1 MVASF
6 GERLKKE
13 REKRNMSLEDV
24 ASVTKI
30 SVRNLRA
37 LEQEKFDQM
46 PGGIFNRG
54 FVRSYA
60 KHLGLDDEQVVAD
73 YMEAAGETLPFQNPP
88 NAQPTPPNMLQSAH
102 PGSLP
107 APPEPR
113 SEGSADNTPS
123 VPWAALA
130 GLLLFGTVL
139 IAAWFYHSHRQ
150 PPEGPPTTQASSAPA
165 ASQTTTPPSGSSE
178 PAQTSAAAPSSTT
191 PAPATPPA
199 GGFDVTLRARD
210 EVWLSS
216 AVDGQPPSESTLED
230 GQSMVVHASNRAI
243 LKLGNAAALD
253 VAFNGQKVPLHASE
267 GQVRTLTFTP
277 SGLQAPPAPN

>member
-6 GERLKKE
+6 GERLKQE
-13 REKRNMSLEDV
+13 REKRNMTLEEV

-73 YMEAAGETLPFQNPP
+73 YKEAAGETLPDQNPP
-88 NAQPTPPNMLQSAH
+88 PNGQQAPVNLLTRPGAQPQTQ
-102 PGSLP
+102 
-107 APPEPR
+107 PE
-113 SEGSADNTPS
+113 SQADNAPA
-123 VPWAALA
+123 VPWAALV
-130 GLLLFGTVL
+130 GLLVFGAVL
-139 IAAWFYHSHRQ
+139 IAAWSYHSRHKALESA
-150 PPEGPPTTQASSAPA
+150 PPGAATSASSAQFSATGEAPAEAAKA
-165 ASQTTTPPSGSSE
+165 ASGNS
-178 PAQTSAAAPSSTT
+178 T
-191 PAPATPPA
+191 PASPA
-199 GGFDVTLRARD
+199 GASTAGFDVSLRAHD

-216 AVDGQPPSESTLED
+216 AVDGQPPSESILEN
-230 GQSMVVHASNRAI
+230 GQSIVVHASNRAI

-253 VAFNGQKVPLHASE
+253 ISFNGQKVPLRASE

-277 SGLQAPPAPN
+277 AGLQAPPAPN

>member
-6 GERLKKE
+6 GERLKQE
-13 REKRNMSLEDV
+13 REKRNMTLEEV

-73 YMEAAGETLPFQNPP
+73 YKEAAGETLPDQNPP
-88 NAQPTPPNMLQSAH
+88 PNGQEAPINPPTRPGVQPRTQ
-102 PGSLP
+102 
-107 APPEPR
+107 PE
-113 SEGSADNTPS
+113 SQADNAPA
-123 VPWAALA
+123 VPWAALV
-130 GLLLFGTVL
+130 GLLVFGAVL
-139 IAAWFYHSHRQ
+139 IAAWSYHSRHKAPESA
-150 PPEGPPTTQASSAPA
+150 PPAAATSSSSAARSQFSTSGDAPA
-165 ASQTTTPPSGSSE
+165 ESGKAPSGNSISAS
-178 PAQTSAAAPSSTT
+178 PADAS
-191 PAPATPPA
+191 A
-199 GGFDVTLRARD
+199 GGFDVSLRAHD

-216 AVDGQPPSESTLED
+216 AVDGQPPSESTLEN
-230 GQSMVVHASNRAI
+230 GQSIVVHASNRAI

-253 VAFNGQKVPLHASE
+253 IAFNGQNVPLHAAE